1 MCVLFA
7 NKTPHVVEATKKKIH
22 CGESFMTIIV
32 AKMQRSALLVTN
44 PKAYL
49 A

>member
-7 NKTPHVVEATKKKIH
+7 NKTSHEVEATKKKIH
-22 CGESFMTIIV
+22 RGESFVTLLV

>member
-1 MCVLFA
+1 MCVFFA
-7 NKTPHVVEATKKKIH
+7 NKTSHVVEATKKKIH
-22 CGESFMTIIV
+22 RGESFMTIIV

-44 PKAYL
+44 PKSYL

>member
-1 MCVLFA
+1 MCFLFA
-7 NKTPHVVEATKKKIH
+7 NKTSHVVEATKKKIH
-22 CGESFMTIIV
+22 RGESFMTLLV

-44 PKAYL
+44 SEAYL

>member
-1 MCVLFA
+1 MCILFA

-22 CGESFMTIIV
+22 RGESFMTLLV
-32 AKMQRSALLVTN
+32 AKMQRNALLVTN

>member
-7 NKTPHVVEATKKKIH
+7 NKTPHVVETTKKKIH
-22 CGESFMTIIV
+22 LGESFMTLLV